1 MQKKFRKFS
10 RQQKLLHKRRVQ
22 LIKQFSRHPVA
33 VPIFTFTFLLAVSG
47 LGYLLLVDRDA
58 PVRDTRVVIISHD
71 GEKQTVPSLEQSV
84 GSLLRKL
91 DIQLGQGDRVEPA
104 LHTQIRQDDFRINI
118 YRAVP
123 VRVVDDGV
131 STYTFSAATTPRA
144 IARQTGAQLFAEDR
158 IATVPTANFLRDGAI
173 GERIIIDRA
182 TPINLNIYGTLQT
195 IRTHAK
201 TVGELVREKGINLQ
215 ASDQVL
221 PSPETPISKNQQIFI
236 AREGTRLESVTEE
249 IEMPVE
255 LILDDSLAYGTTAVR
270 QQGSPGERIV
280 TYQIDADNP
289 RIRSEIQSIV
299 LREPVAQ
306 IEVRGTS
313 LSGTKADMARAGI
326 AESDFVYVD
335 YIVFKESTWNY
346 LARNPSSG
354 AYGLCQALPG
364 SKMASAG
371 SDWETNPVTQL
382 RWCDSYAKARYGSW
396 SAAYSFWLRNHY
408 W

>member
-47 LGYLLLVDRDA
+47 LGFLLLVDRDA

-236 AREGTRLESVTEE
+236 AREGTRLESVTEQ

>member
-1 MQKKFRKFS
+1 MQKKFRIFT
-10 RQQKLLHKRRVQ
+10 RQQKLLHTRRVQ
-22 LIKQFSRHPVA
+22 LVKQFSRHPVA
-33 VPIFTFTFLLAVSG
+33 VPIFTFAFLLSLTG
-47 LGYLLLVDRDA
+47 LGYLILVDRDA

-71 GEKQTVPSLEQSV
+71 GEKQTVPSMEQSV

-91 DIQLGQGDRVEPA
+91 DIRLGRGDRVEPA
-104 LHTQIRQDDFRINI
+104 LNTQIRQDDFRINI

-123 VRVVDDGV
+123 VKVVDEGV

-144 IARQTGAQLFAEDR
+144 IARQTGSELFAEDR
-158 IATVPTANFLRDGAI
+158 IVTVPTANFLRDGAI
-173 GERIIIDRA
+173 GERVIIERA
-182 TPINLNIYGTLQT
+182 TPVNLNIYGTLQT
-195 IRTHAK
+195 IRTHAD

-215 ASDQVL
+215 TSDQVL
-221 PSPETPISKNQQIFI
+221 PSPDTPISKNQQIFI
-236 AREGTRLESVTEE
+236 AREGTKLESVTEE

-255 LILDDSLAYGTTAVR
+255 LIMDDSLAYGTTAIR

-280 TYQIDADNP
+280 TYQIDANNP
-289 RIRSEIQSIV
+289 RNRTEIQSIV
-299 LREPVAQ
+299 LRDPVTQ

-313 LSGTKADMARAGI
+313 LSGSKADMARAGI
-326 AESDFVYVD
+326 AESDFTYVD
-335 YIVFKESTWNY
+335 YIVSKESSWNY
-346 LARNPSSG
+346 LARNSSSG

-364 SKMASAG
+364 TKMASAG
-371 SDWETNPVTQL
+371 SDWASNPVTQL

>member
-47 LGYLLLVDRDA
+47 LGFLLLVDRDA

-236 AREGTRLESVTEE
+236 AREGTRLESVTEQ

-346 LARNPSSG
+346 LARNASSG